1 MDSLD
6 PSFAAEPDPAQEVQR
21 LIGEIAR
28 RHKIVLG
35 PGDPMFVMLSLLEL
49 AVNRYL
55 EKADEVLSR
64 QREASV
70 AVIERAAAAAKGQ
83 AEVLITSAA
92 GYVAKQVKGSIAE
105 LSEALTKEAAAER
118 ARIGA
123 AAKNARRALWAASL
137 VLAVLFSILIG
148 IVIGTWLAPE
158 VKERVWRCPGFAASG
173 VAPKAPLPAKRL

>member
-35 PGDPMFVMLSLLEL
+35 PADPMFVMLSLLEL

-158 VKERVWRCPGFAASG
+158 VKEWVWRCPGFAASG